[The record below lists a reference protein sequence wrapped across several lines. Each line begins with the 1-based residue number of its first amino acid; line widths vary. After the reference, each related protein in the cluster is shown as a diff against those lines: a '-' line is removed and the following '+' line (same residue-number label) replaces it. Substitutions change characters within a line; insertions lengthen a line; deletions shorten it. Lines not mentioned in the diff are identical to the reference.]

1 MTEIVYI
8 LTNPTIPDLVKIGRT
23 TNLEE
28 RMKTLS
34 SHSGIP
40 VPFECYYGCEVE
52 DGQDVERRLHFG
64 FGDHRVNPK
73 REFFRINPER
83 VKMILEGFSLK
94 DVTPTSDVVE
104 DDQERDTLNRE
115 RSRRPVFRFSMVDIE
130 IGSELTFLKDENLTC
145 RVVSD
150 REIEFDGTTSSL
162 SQVTLDLLNN
172 RFGKNWRSVRG
183 QDFWIYENETLQER
197 RLRMENEEPESKGD
211 GLRIPAH
218 TLV

>member
-28 RMKTLS
+28 RIKTLS

-40 VPFECYYGCEVE
+40 VPFECYFGCEVE

-104 DDQERDTLNRE
+104 DDQERDTLKKE
-115 RSRRPVFRFSMVDIE
+115 KSRRPVFRFSMVDID

-150 REIEFDGTTSSL
+150 REIEFEGTSSSL
-162 SQVTLDLLNN
+162 NQVSLDLLKN
-172 RFGKNWRSVRG
+172 RFGKSWGSVRG
-183 QDFWIYENETLQER
+183 PDFWIYENETLTER
-197 RLRMENEEPESKGD
+197 RLRMENKEPESKGVK
-211 GLRIPAH
+211 
-218 TLV
+218 T

>member
-104 DDQERDTLNRE
+104 DDQERDTLKKE
-115 RSRRPVFRFSMVDIE
+115 KSRRPVFRFSMVDIE

-150 REIEFDGTTSSL
+150 REIEFEGTSSSL
-162 SQVTLDLLNN
+162 NQVTLDLLKN
-172 RFGKNWRSVRG
+172 RFGKNWGSVRG
-183 QDFWIYENETLQER
+183 PDFWIYENETLTER
-197 RLRMENEEPESKGD
+197 RLRMENEEPEIRGVD
-211 GLRIPAH
+211 
-218 TLV
+218 T